1 MEQRGKALA
10 RRAISI
16 WPHLVVDTALIEA
29 AEMRLLAK
37 QQDTGKVPMSEAAR
51 RLFDLLRAKV
61 LDLDADI
68 IELAEQRSVTYH
80 GPTFFLEV
88 LPRKNRITLLLA
100 LDFNEIDDAA
110 GIANDASQH
119 KFFVNA
125 VYNGGVY
132 VPIREGEDIERALP
146 IIRQARETMRA

>member
-68 IELAEQRSVTYH
+68 IELAEQ
-80 GPTFFLEV
+80 V